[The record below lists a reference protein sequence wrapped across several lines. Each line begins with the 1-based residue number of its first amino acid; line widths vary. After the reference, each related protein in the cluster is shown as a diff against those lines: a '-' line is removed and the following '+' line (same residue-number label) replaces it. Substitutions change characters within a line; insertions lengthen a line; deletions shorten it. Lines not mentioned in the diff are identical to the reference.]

1 MTVHIIAD
9 SAADLP
15 LSYYDEHNITLIP
28 LRVLLGEQEFE
39 DLITI
44 EPKQVF
50 DAMRQGASPKTSQA
64 SPNRIKETFVS
75 AAQTHTSAI
84 YVAFFFIRAFR
95 YIPDSCDD
103 GKRSE
108 GRIP

>member
-50 DAMRQGASPKTSQA
+50 DAMRQGASPK
-64 SPNRIKETFVS
+64 RHRLH
-75 AAQTHTSAI
+75 QTRSRKPLFLPLKPIHLPSMSLFHQSFQVHT
-84 YVAFFFIRAFR
+84 RQL
-95 YIPDSCDD
+95 
-103 GKRSE
+103 
-108 GRIP
+108 

>member
-15 LSYYDEHNITLIP
+15 LSYYDEQNMTLIP

-50 DAMRQGASPKTSQA
+50 DAMRQGASQKHHKLHRTGSKKPLFLRPKPIHRLFMLPFHQSFQ
-64 SPNRIKETFVS
+64 V
-75 AAQTHTSAI
+75 HTK
-84 YVAFFFIRAFR
+84 
-95 YIPDSCDD
+95 PL
-103 GKRSE
+103 
-108 GRIP
+108 